1 MKKIIVF
8 FITLALVGSIFF
20 GNVAKAQDP
29 GFNVQT
35 ADQVLLQKYVS
46 LLMQLIQLLQ
56 QRLAELTAQQNA
68 TQALTQALAEK
79 IASSTAPVSSSSVIS
94 TQEPVISTQN
104 SPVSSPVQSSGSGSV
119 TTPEVVAPAQ
129 NTPIM
134 DEYEQYKPVITFTAS
149 AMSGK
154 VGDKITLSWSVT
166 AQGAT
171 RYECS
176 ASGAWY
182 GDKAASGSEEIELTQ
197 AGTMSF
203 VLSCKALPGN
213 YANSATLGVSVQ

>member
-1 MKKIIVF
+1 MKKTIVF

-79 IASSTAPVSSSSVIS
+79 IASSTAPVASSSVIS
-94 TQEPVISTQN
+94 TQEPVISTQ
-104 SPVSSPVQSSGSGSV
+104 SAPVQSSGSGSV

-134 DEYEQYKPVITFTAS
+134 DDYDKYKPVITFTAS

-176 ASGAWY
+176 ASGSWS
-182 GDKAASGSEEIELTQ
+182 GDKAESGSEEVELTQ